1 MENSFKYLAVSDEDL
16 DWGLYL
22 NTAGSLKVLP
32 NKEYPSPNHPNGYFF
47 TWEDGRYLQEYQLN
61 YIIEGSGTYENKH
74 GTFKT
79 KPGSLMV
86 TTPNTWHRYKPTKS
100 KGWTEIYVGFNGPI
114 AENFLSHN
122 RFNPTLPVINVGIKE
137 EILDT
142 YLKIFD
148 LIKKEHPGYQQIVS
162 GMIIKLLGYV
172 IAFDKR
178 KGFSGKKIATIIEE
192 ARFMMHKNV
201 DKTIDLEAYAISHSI
216 GYTHFRRMFKNYTGL
231 SPHQYHLQLKIMRAK
246 ELLLSTDRSIK
257 EISYDLG
264 FESIHYFSR
273 FFKKKTGINP
283 SDFSKPK

>member
-1 MENSFKYLAVSDEDL
+1 MKNFFKYLAVSDEDL

-32 NKEYPSPNHPNGYFF
+32 NNDYPSPTHPNGYFF
-47 TWEDGRYLQEYQLN
+47 TWEDGRYLQEFQLN
-61 YIIEGSGTYENKH
+61 YIIEGSGSYENKH
-74 GTFKT
+74 GTFKI

-86 TTPNTWHRYKPTKS
+86 TTPDTWHRYKPTKS
-100 KGWTEIYVGFNGPI
+100 KGWAEIYIGFNGPI
-114 AENFLSHN
+114 AEKILSHN
-122 RFNPTLPVINVGIKE
+122 RFNPTMPVINVGIKE
-137 EILDT
+137 EMLDT

-162 GMIIKLLGYV
+162 GMIIKLLGYI

-178 KGFSGKKIATIIEE
+178 KGFSGKKIAKVIEE

-201 DKTIDLEAYAISHSI
+201 DKPINLETLAATHNI
-216 GYTHFRRMFKNYTGL
+216 GYSYFRRMFKNYTGL

-246 ELLLSTDRSIK
+246 ELILSTDKSIK
-257 EISYDLG
+257 EISYELG

-283 SDFSKPK
+283 SDFSKPA